1 MQICIIWSRN
11 AVQAPSAG
19 VVALANRQREGLS
32 ICVIKA
38 CAGFTDVV

>member
-1 MQICIIWSRN
+1 MQICIIRGRN

-19 VVALANRQREGLS
+19 VFALKTRRRDGLS

>member
-11 AVQAPSAG
+11 AVQAPIAW
-19 VVALANRQREGLS
+19 VFALKTRQRDGLS